1 MSETV
6 KLIIEIPKDAYR
18 ACRPLKTDNDQG
30 ILTFCVVNAV
40 ADGIPLD
47 DVKAEIR
54 EKSFDHYFE
63 CGEYIGEDCRKE
75 RIIYLDRVFEIL
87 DNIGKGDSE

>member
-30 ILTFCVVNAV
+30 ILTFCVVNAI
-40 ADGIPLD
+40 AGGIPLD
-47 DVKAEIR
+47 DVLNKISAEID
-54 EKSFDHYFE
+54 EKLSHYEHFSSSNTAN
-63 CGEYIGEDCRKE
+63 GLMTAKK
-75 RIIYLDRVFEIL
+75 IIEKY
-87 DNIGKGDSE
+87 KGDSEC